1 MCRNQILQNHSF
13 PITIRLNVTINDNFP
28 IIDIFYYLLDIF
40 QIRQANDTVYGIPT
54 DKIHNQIF
62 YLKSISVVID
72 TIIFFS
78 TILDGYRLLFVEDC
92 HLVPRKYYSAPSL
105 RVTMRLNRVCLEFQV
120 SFKNSGPTNSSTST
134 VDTILGLG
142 VLNLSMVLT
151 GVRIFDCKHW
161 FWTLHLNEFCS
172 SVVFSAD
179 RPCCKFVSV
188 VVSTSVSSFLLEL
201 AFILCNRCTCCCF
214 SDT

>member
-1 MCRNQILQNHSF
+1 M
-13 PITIRLNVTINDNFP
+13 
-28 IIDIFYYLLDIF
+28 
-40 QIRQANDTVYGIPT
+40 
-54 DKIHNQIF
+54 
-62 YLKSISVVID
+62 
-72 TIIFFS
+72 
-78 TILDGYRLLFVEDC
+78 GYRLLFVEDC

-105 RVTMRLNRVCLEFQV
+105 ASYYETEQSLFGV
-120 SFKNSGPTNSSTST
+120 SGFLQNSGPTNSSTST
-134 VDTILGLG
+134 FDTILGLG

-151 GVRIFDCKHW
+151 GVRIFNCKHW

-179 RPCCKFVSV
+179 RPCCKFVPV